1 MFTDKLKG
9 NTVHKLQYLLNSM
22 FPLKKR
28 CIISRT
34 ESPIVLIPFQLK
46 NLAVIF
52 LVEKTGK
59 VWGGFARS

>member
-9 NTVHKLQYLLNSM
+9 NTVHKVQYLLNSM
-22 FPLKKR
+22 FSLEKR